1 MKEDALQKGLPVLDQ
16 AAVRERVLVKN
27 VEAPDL
33 ATVKDFFRF
42 YTATGKGKIVIKI
55 TSNSLIAVT
64 ELVFTGFTR
73 ITDIRINEDDR
84 SEVYNVS
91 IFHHLWPTLDLTLT
105 SKSENPYPRKVKWFI
120 SRNQSIYYIRAASL
134 ISESSSCCISYP
146 SNLASPSRPS
156 YLQYYSLIHHNKAW
170 PGKEE
175 ENSE

>member
-1 MKEDALQKGLPVLDQ
+1 MRSSFL
-16 AAVRERVLVKN
+16 
-27 VEAPDL
+27 
-33 ATVKDFFRF
+33 
-42 YTATGKGKIVIKI
+42 
-55 TSNSLIAVT
+55 
-64 ELVFTGFTR
+64 TGFTR
-73 ITDIRINEDDR
+73 ITDTQISDR

-156 YLQYYSLIHHNKAW
+156 YLQYYSLIHYNKAW

-175 ENSE
+175 ENSEQCRAFSVEQFVVSSCRQLSLSVLKGSLSITRAQSSHALQSLGNKIRVVEEFSVQSVRPKVAC